1 MAVMKEFD
9 ISLQYYMNMPDE
21 MQHITEITLDGVDRL
36 EAEQKA
42 LNRYP
47 NSKILTVTEKTG

>member
-1 MAVMKEFD
+1 
-9 ISLQYYMNMPDE
+9 MNMPDE
-21 MQHITEITLDGVDRL
+21 IQYTTEIILDAVDQL

-47 NSKILTVTEKTG
+47 NSKILKATEKTG